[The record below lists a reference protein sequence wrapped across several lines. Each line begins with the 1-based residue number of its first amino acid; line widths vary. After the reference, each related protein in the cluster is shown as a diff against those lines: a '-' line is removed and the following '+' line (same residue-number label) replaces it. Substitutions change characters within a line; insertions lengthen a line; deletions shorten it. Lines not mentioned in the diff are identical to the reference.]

1 MKRDKIK
8 SFALEFILIPI
19 LLFAL
24 FVPDIFTRWLIAIIL
39 FVYAVITSNMLK
51 RKKEKSYHKDK
62 IFILM
67 IIFAVVYLGIY
78 YLMGL
83 YFGLVQSKILF
94 SLNTLIK
101 IIIPL
106 AISIISTEIIRNI
119 FLSQKIEIAYRSHV
133 VDISPMLTFIG
144 MVLVDLLIYTG
155 VYDLSSLD
163 SFLTALGFVLFSS
176 ISCNLLYNYVTSR
189 YDSRGII
196 VYRLI
201 TTLFYY
207 IIPIVPDV
215 YIFLRTF
222 LRMLYPHIMYMIIEK
237 LFAKYDFAISYSDK
251 QKAIVSNTIL
261 TIATVLIIMLVS
273 CEFRFGVMVIG
284 SRSMTGAINKGDAII
299 FEKYNQQEVQN
310 GQVIIFE
317 QDGVQTVHRV
327 IKIENV
333 NGQNRYYTKGDANS
347 KIDTGYITKD
357 RIYGLVHFR
366 IKYIGNPTL
375 WVRSIFDK

>member
-1 MKRDKIK
+1 
-8 SFALEFILIPI
+8 
-19 LLFAL
+19 
-24 FVPDIFTRWLIAIIL
+24 
-39 FVYAVITSNMLK
+39 
-51 RKKEKSYHKDK
+51 
-62 IFILM
+62 
-67 IIFAVVYLGIY
+67 
-78 YLMGL
+78 MGL

-299 FEKYNQQEVQN
+299 FEKYNQQELLLN
-310 GQVIIFE
+310 KFDEGFM
-317 QDGVQTVHRV
+317 T
-327 IKIENV
+327 
-333 NGQNRYYTKGDANS
+333 
-347 KIDTGYITKD
+347 KIDLSK
-357 RIYGLVHFR
+357 L
-366 IKYIGNPTL
+366 K
-375 WVRSIFDK
+375 K

>member
-119 FLSQKIEIAYRSHV
+119 FLSQKIEIAYKSHV

-284 SRSMTGAINKGDAII
+284 SRSMTGTLNKGDA
-299 FEKYNQQEVQN
+299 
-310 GQVIIFE
+310 VIYEWSSNNI
-317 QDGVQTVHRV
+317 
-327 IKIENV
+327 
-333 NGQNRYYTKGDANS
+333 
-347 KIDTGYITKD
+347 
-357 RIYGLVHFR
+357 
-366 IKYIGNPTL
+366 
-375 WVRSIFDK
+375 